1 MFLNPA
7 HRPPIQPPGSL
18 QCRNATTPAAKAAR
32 TAGLLVLLRKLF
44 DYGKGVIAVLE
55 RQPPFT
61 VEHVGKVAL
70 RFGTPNV
77 RLIANRVMRGL
88 QIALALKDRLAAA
101 VAPPAAPTLPAT
113 PTPPSAPARAAR
125 PALRAPRPV
134 PAYRRPAGPDRDDA
148 IAAAEAADDAAL
160 LERLPT
166 AKEIAA
172 RMLR

>member
-7 HRPPIQPPGSL
+7 NRPPPLPPSPSL
-18 QCRNATTPAAKAAR
+18 GRNATTPAAKAAR
-32 TAGLLVLLRKLF
+32 TAGLLILLRKLF

-88 QIALALKDRLAAA
+88 QIALALKDRLAA
-101 VAPPAAPTLPAT
+101 
-113 PTPPSAPARAAR
+113 
-125 PALRAPRPV
+125 
-134 PAYRRPAGPDRDDA
+134 
-148 IAAAEAADDAAL
+148 
-160 LERLPT
+160 
-166 AKEIAA
+166 
-172 RMLR
+172 